1 MLLIKLIKVIKPNKL
16 TTMKKKLKMK
26 KKKYMNLNIYQTQIM
41 RHQRGRVPAFFTQ
54 TLTILQ
60 ISLAIKNFMI
70 LNHHVM
76 RTKKLT

>member
-1 MLLIKLIKVIKPNKL
+1 MVLIKLIKVIKPNKL
-16 TTMKKKLKMK
+16 TTMMKKLKM
-26 KKKYMNLNIYQTQIM
+26 KKKYMNLNICQTQIM
-41 RHQRGRVPAFFTQ
+41 RHQRGRVRAFFTQ

-60 ISLAIKNFMI
+60 ISLVIKNFMI